1 MSDERP
7 LTPQEKR
14 DADMLERRAWETA
27 RDLVFMIGFDEATAR
42 VQEAADAFALE
53 GDRNR
58 VIFCGAVTHIIGVLR
73 RESAPN
79 ECRRSQ
85 SHHQYLG

>member
-1 MSDERP
+1 VDADLP
-7 LTPQEKR
+7 LTPEEKR
-14 DADMLERRAWETA
+14 ASDWLERRAWETA
-27 RDLVFMIGFDEATAR
+27 RDLVFMIGFDEARAR

-58 VIFCGAVTHIIGVLR
+58 VLFCITVVHIIGLLR
-73 RESAPN
+73 REQAPN

-85 SHHQYLG
+85 THEYLG